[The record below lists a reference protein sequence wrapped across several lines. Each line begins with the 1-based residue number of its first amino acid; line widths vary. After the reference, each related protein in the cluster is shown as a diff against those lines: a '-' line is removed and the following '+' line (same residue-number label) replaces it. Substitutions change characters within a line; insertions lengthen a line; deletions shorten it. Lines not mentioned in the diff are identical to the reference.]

1 MSYSFDGELPR
12 KSLAPK
18 VSFSRRI
25 SGLSGK
31 KTENRIVIN
40 VGGIRYETYKTTLKN
55 IPDTRLSWLS
65 NTKANNPDFD
75 AETGEFFF
83 DRHPGVFNM
92 ILNYYRTGKLH
103 IPTDVCGPLFE
114 EELNFWGLD
123 EKQIEPCCW
132 PTYRAH
138 RDAQETLAE
147 MDGDDHNSDDESCR
161 SQELEDI
168 AEKFGIIEEHVTE
181 KRSFWERYQPKI
193 WRLLDEPKSSRAAK
207 VFAFITL
214 AFVVT
219 SIFVFCMESHIS
231 FRVPFTPD
239 LDLASLSVR
248 DKELLSRPMFFLVII
263 EYICITFFTVEII
276 LRFIFCPS

>member
-1 MSYSFDGELPR
+1 MSTFEGELPR

-18 VSFSRRI
+18 VSFSRRV

-31 KTENRIVIN
+31 KTENKIVIN
-40 VGGIRYETYKTTLKN
+40 VGGVRYETYKTTLKN

-75 AETGEFFF
+75 ADTGEFFF

-103 IPTDVCGPLFE
+103 APTDVCGPLFE

-132 PTYRAH
+132 PNYRAH

-147 MDGDDHNSDDESCR
+147 MDGG
-161 SQELEDI
+161 
-168 AEKFGIIEEHVTE
+168 EK
-181 KRSFWERYQPKI
+181 
-193 WRLLDEPKSSRAAK
+193 
-207 VFAFITL
+207 TL
-214 AFVVT
+214 N
-219 SIFVFCMESHIS
+219 FVFYDK
-231 FRVPFTPD
+231 RVQRRPRLSCVSAQSD
-239 LDLASLSVR
+239 LDLRSTHGATLIQMSMPFHVMNRRTS
-248 DKELLSRPMFFLVII
+248 F
-263 EYICITFFTVEII
+263 
-276 LRFIFCPS
+276 

>member
-1 MSYSFDGELPR
+1 MSSFDGELPR

-18 VSFSRRI
+18 VSFSRRVSSI
-25 SGLSGK
+25 STK
-31 KTENRIVIN
+31 KTENKIIIN

-65 NTKANNPDFD
+65 TTKANNPDFD

-103 IPTDVCGPLFE
+103 APTDVCGPLFE

-132 PTYRAH
+132 PNYRAH

-147 MDGDDHNSDDESCR
+147 MDGGNTHRVSVHYARMHVRNENFTYSRKSAKSEYCKQNPQGTTQKGPNSL
-161 SQELEDI
+161 QE
-168 AEKFGIIEEHVTE
+168 
-181 KRSFWERYQPKI
+181 
-193 WRLLDEPKSSRAAK
+193 
-207 VFAFITL
+207 
-214 AFVVT
+214 
-219 SIFVFCMESHIS
+219 
-231 FRVPFTPD
+231 
-239 LDLASLSVR
+239 
-248 DKELLSRPMFFLVII
+248 
-263 EYICITFFTVEII
+263 
-276 LRFIFCPS
+276 